1 LDTRKTVSLEV
12 DPMKTDTDATLVID
26 VAEAARRLGIG
37 RSAAY
42 QAVHAGQIPSVRI
55 GRLIKV
61 PVAAL
66 QRMLDRA
73 GKGNDA
79 APDCGG
85 DGRSDRRSST

>member
-1 LDTRKTVSLEV
+1 
-12 DPMKTDTDATLVID
+12 MKTDADATLVID
-26 VAEAARRLGIG
+26 VIEAGRRLGIS

-42 QAVHAGQIPSVRI
+42 QAVHRGQLPSVRI

-73 GKGNDA
+73 GEGNDA
-79 APDCGG
+79 AHAGGG
-85 DGRSDRRSST
+85 DGRSDRGSPKGHQHDSSRSD